1 MQKPHRSSLLLLLF
15 VLLFSAC
22 APTQPA
28 PVLVTGDPG
37 DVLFEDKF
45 TTNVSGWRR
54 LANEGGIMDYDSSG
68 FRILVRQPNMNFWST
83 PEKNFGDA
91 RIEADVTTLNGPDE
105 NRMGVIC
112 RYQRGDYYF
121 FIISNDGYYGIGKFI
136 GGQTLL
142 LGQGSMTP
150 TDAIQKDALN
160 HLRADCIGDTLTL
173 FVNFNQVAAA
183 QDSDFKNGDVG
194 VLAGS
199 FNEPGVDVL
208 FQNFVVIQP

>member
-37 DVLFEDKF
+37 EVLFEDKF

-121 FIISNDGYYGIGKFI
+121 FIISNDGYYAIGKFI

-142 LGQGSMTP
+142 LGQGSMAP
-150 TDAIQKDALN
+150 TSFIQKDALN

-173 FVNFNQVAAA
+173 FVNFNQVASA